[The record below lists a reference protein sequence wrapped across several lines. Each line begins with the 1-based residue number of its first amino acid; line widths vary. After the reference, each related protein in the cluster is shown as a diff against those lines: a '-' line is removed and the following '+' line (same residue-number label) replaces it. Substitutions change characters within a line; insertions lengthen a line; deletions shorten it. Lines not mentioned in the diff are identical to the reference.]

1 MEKKDKH
8 VKRIAL
14 LGPECT
20 AKSTLSEAL
29 AKHFNTVWVPEY
41 ARSYLAP
48 LTRKYTPGDII
59 EISKV
64 QIEQERIAIEKANK
78 YIFVDTEL
86 IISKVWCLDVFNTCP
101 EWITST
107 LLKTKFDLYLLTYP
121 DLPWEEDVLRENPLR
136 REYLFDWYEKELI
149 EISANY
155 AIIKGRG
162 YARLEN
168 CIKAINQ
175 LL

>member
-1 MEKKDKH
+1 MEKKDKP

-20 AKSTLSEAL
+20 AKSSLSEAL
-29 AKHFNTVWVPEY
+29 AKHFNTVWIPEY
-41 ARSYLAP
+41 ARTHLAS
-48 LTRKYTPGDII
+48 LNRKYTLEDII
-59 EISKV
+59 EISQV
-64 QIEQERIAIEKANK
+64 QIEQERIAVEKANN

-86 IISKVWCLDVFNTCP
+86 IISKVWCLDVFKTCP
-101 EWITST
+101 EWISSS

-121 DLPWEEDVLRENPLR
+121 DLPWEEDVLRENPHR
-136 REYLFDWYEKELI
+136 REYLFDWYEKELM
-149 EISANY
+149 ELSANY
-155 AIIKGRG
+155 VIIKGRG
-162 YARLEN
+162 DVRIEN